1 MTSVH
6 DTTNAGA
13 PIVVGWEEW
22 LALPDL
28 GLPAIR
34 AKIDTGAK
42 TSALHAFAIEPF
54 GPTAA
59 SMVRFG
65 IHPIP
70 GRDDITRFCTAT
82 ISDRREV
89 TSSNGE
95 KEIRFVI
102 RTRLLLGQRVWGDIE
117 TTLTNREG
125 MAYRMLLGRQA
136 IRGGMLVD
144 PSASFLQ
151 PKLSHQLYR
160 DLPTPAHTVRH
171 LNIALIATK
180 PTRASNLL
188 LREEALRRGH
198 SLDILALDPL
208 DLDYGNQTARV
219 THNGATLPTFDAII
233 ARATGGPPGK
243 AAAIVRL
250 MQQQGAV
257 ALNGGNALDRLRS
270 PYAVAAA
277 LHAYRLP
284 AAMPPKSGDEARCL
298 VIQGTV
304 AASVK
309 PSGAQPASSKVQRFA
324 SRVATALGLGLVCID
339 VAKGTETLEIAN
351 IDPNPSFTGFG
362 NSQTMARAVI
372 DALETRVRTPLRVSE
387 TSDGY
392 A

>member
-1 MTSVH
+1 MPPV
-6 DTTNAGA
+6 
-13 PIVVGWEEW
+13 IVGWEEW

-54 GPTAA
+54 GPAA
-59 SMVRFG
+59 APMVRFG

-70 GRDDITRFCTAT
+70 GRDDITRFCTAA
-82 ISDRREV
+82 IADRREV

-102 RTRLLLGQRVWGDIE
+102 RTRLVLGERNWGEIE

-136 IRGGMLVD
+136 IRGGGMLID

-160 DLPTPAHTVRH
+160 DLPAQSLPVRH
-171 LNIALIATK
+171 LRIALIATK
-180 PTRASNLL
+180 PTRTSNIL
-188 LREEALRRGH
+188 LREEAQRRGH
-198 SLDILALDPL
+198 ALDILALDPL
-208 DLDYGNQTARV
+208 DLDYARQNASV
-219 THNGATLPTFDAII
+219 TFDGATLPTFDAII

-257 ALNGGNALDRLRS
+257 ALNGGDALDRLRS
-270 PYAVAAA
+270 PYAVSAA

-284 AAMPPKSGDEARCL
+284 AKMPAKSGFEQRCL
-298 VIQGTV
+298 VVQGTTV
-304 AASVK
+304 ASVG
-309 PSGAQPASSKVQRFA
+309 GASLKEKKFA
-324 SRVATALGLGLVCID
+324 GRVATALGLGLVTID
-339 VAKGTETLEIAN
+339 VAKDGDTFAISN

-362 NSQTMARAVI
+362 SSSSIASDVI
-372 DALETRVRTPLRVSE
+372 TALETRIRTPGRVHDN
-387 TSDGY
+387 SDI
-392 A
+392 AS

>member
-1 MTSVH
+1 M
-6 DTTNAGA
+6 
-13 PIVVGWEEW
+13 IVGWEEW
-22 LALPDL
+22 LALPNL

-54 GPTAA
+54 GPAA
-59 SMVRFG
+59 APMVRFG

-70 GRDDITRFCTAT
+70 GREDITRFCTAA
-82 ISDRREV
+82 IADRREV

-102 RTRLLLGQRVWGDIE
+102 GTRLVLGERNWGEIE

-136 IRGGMLVD
+136 IRGGMLID

-151 PKLSHQLYR
+151 RKLSHQLYR
-160 DLPTPAHTVRH
+160 DLPTQSLPVRH
-171 LNIALIATK
+171 LRIALIATK
-180 PTRASNLL
+180 PARTSNIL
-188 LREEALRRGH
+188 LREEAQRRGH
-198 SLDILALDPL
+198 ALDILALDPL
-208 DLDYGNQTARV
+208 DVDYAGQNASV
-219 THNGATLPTFDAII
+219 TFDGATLPAFDAVV

-257 ALNGGNALDRLRS
+257 ALNGGDALDRLRS
-270 PYAVAAA
+270 PYAVSAA

-284 AAMPPKSGDEARCL
+284 TRIPVKSGLEQRCL
-298 VIQGTV
+298 VVQGTTV
-304 AASVK
+304 ASIGGASLK
-309 PSGAQPASSKVQRFA
+309 EKRFA
-324 SRVATALGLGLVCID
+324 GRVATALGLGLITVD
-339 VAKGTETLEIAN
+339 VAKSGDTFAISN

-362 NSQTMARAVI
+362 SSQSIASDVI
-372 DALETRVRTPLRVSE
+372 SALETRIRTPARIADNGDVA
-387 TSDGY
+387 Y
-392 A
+392 

>member
-1 MTSVH
+1 M
-6 DTTNAGA
+6 
-13 PIVVGWEEW
+13 
-22 LALPDL
+22 PDL

-54 GPTAA
+54 GPAAA

-70 GRDDITRFCTAT
+70 GRDDITRFCTAK
-82 ISDRREV
+82 IADRREV

-102 RTRLLLGQRVWGDIE
+102 QTRLVMGKRSWGEIE

-144 PSASFLQ
+144 PSGSFLQ

-160 DLPTPAHTVRH
+160 DLPAQTQPIRH
-171 LNIALIATK
+171 LRIALIATL
-180 PTRASNLL
+180 PTRASNILL
-188 LREEALRRGH
+188 QEEAHRRGH
-198 SLDILALDPL
+198 ALDILALDPL
-208 DLDYGNQTARV
+208 DVDYDNQNARV
-219 THNGATLPTFDAII
+219 TFNGATLPTFDAII

-250 MQQQGAV
+250 MQQQGSV
-257 ALNGGNALDRLRS
+257 ALNGGDALDRLRS
-270 PYAVAAA
+270 PYSIAAA

-284 AAMPPKSGDEARCL
+284 TRTPAKTGDEPRCL
-298 VIQGTV
+298 VVQGVVV
-304 AASVK
+304 ACIGVVSIK
-309 PSGAQPASSKVQRFA
+309 EKRFA
-324 SRVATALGLGLVCID
+324 GRVATALGLGLVTID
-339 VAKGTETLEIAN
+339 VARTHGEFEIAN
-351 IDPNPSFTGFG
+351 IDPNPSFSRFG
-362 NSQTMARAVI
+362 SSHSIARDVI
-372 DALETRVRTPLRVSE
+372 TALETRIRTPARTGHGADPL
-387 TSDGY
+387 D
-392 A
+392 

>member
-1 MTSVH
+1 M
-6 DTTNAGA
+6 
-13 PIVVGWEEW
+13 IVGWEEW
-22 LALPDL
+22 LALPNL

-54 GPTAA
+54 GPAA
-59 SMVRFG
+59 APMVRFG

-70 GRDDITRFCTAT
+70 GREDITRFCTAA
-82 ISDRREV
+82 IADRREV

-102 RTRLLLGQRVWGDIE
+102 GTRLVLGERNWGEIE

-136 IRGGMLVD
+136 IRGGMLID

-151 PKLSHQLYR
+151 RKLSHQLYR
-160 DLPTPAHTVRH
+160 DLPTQSLPVRH
-171 LNIALIATK
+171 LRIALIATK
-180 PTRASNLL
+180 PARTSNIL
-188 LREEALRRGH
+188 LREEAQRRGH
-198 SLDILALDPL
+198 ALDILALDPL
-208 DLDYGNQTARV
+208 DVDYAGQNASV
-219 THNGATLPTFDAII
+219 TFDGATLPAFDAIV

-257 ALNGGNALDRLRS
+257 ALNGGDALDRLRS
-270 PYAVAAA
+270 PYAVSAA

-284 AAMPPKSGDEARCL
+284 TRIPVKSGLEQRCL
-298 VIQGTV
+298 VVQGTTV
-304 AASVK
+304 ASIGGASLK
-309 PSGAQPASSKVQRFA
+309 EKRFA
-324 SRVATALGLGLVCID
+324 GRVATALGLGLITVD
-339 VAKGTETLEIAN
+339 VAKSGDTFAISN

-362 NSQTMARAVI
+362 SSQSIASDVI
-372 DALETRVRTPLRVSE
+372 SALETRIRTPARIADNGDVA
-387 TSDGY
+387 Y
-392 A
+392 

>member
-1 MTSVH
+1 MTSAH
-6 DTTNAGA
+6 DKPDASS
-13 PIVVGWEEW
+13 PVVVGWEEW

-54 GPTAA
+54 GPAAA

-82 ISDRREV
+82 IADRREV

-102 RTRLLLGQRVWGDIE
+102 RTRLVLGNRNWGEIE

-160 DLPTPAHTVRH
+160 DLPTQKQPARH
-171 LNIALIATK
+171 LRIALIATK
-180 PTRASNLL
+180 PTRASNIL
-188 LREEALRRGH
+188 LREEAQRRGH
-198 SLDILALDPL
+198 ALDILALEPL
-208 DLDYGNQTARV
+208 DLDYGDQNARV
-219 THNGATLPTFDAII
+219 TFNGATLPAFDAII

-257 ALNGGNALDRLRS
+257 ALNGGDALDRLRS

-284 AAMPPKSGDEARCL
+284 TRVPAKTGAEPRCL
-298 VIQGTV
+298 VVQGAV
-304 AASVK
+304 AASI
-309 PSGAQPASSKVQRFA
+309 GPAAMKEQKFA
-324 SRVATALGLGLVCID
+324 ARVATALGLGLVTID
-339 VAKGTETLEIAN
+339 VATGPETLEVAN

-362 NSQTMARAVI
+362 SSLGIARAVI
-372 DALETRVRTPLRVSE
+372 DALETRVRTPSRIVDS
-387 TSDGY
+387 TDRFS
-392 A
+392 

>member
-1 MTSVH
+1 M
-6 DTTNAGA
+6 
-13 PIVVGWEEW
+13 IVGWEEW
-22 LALPDL
+22 LALPNL

-54 GPTAA
+54 GPAA
-59 SMVRFG
+59 APMVRFG

-70 GRDDITRFCTAT
+70 GREDITRFCTAA
-82 ISDRREV
+82 IADRREV

-102 RTRLLLGQRVWGDIE
+102 GTRLVLGERNWGEIE

-136 IRGGMLVD
+136 IRGGMLID

-151 PKLSHQLYR
+151 RKLSHQLYR
-160 DLPTPAHTVRH
+160 DLPTQSLPVRH
-171 LNIALIATK
+171 LRIALIATK
-180 PTRASNLL
+180 PARTSNIL
-188 LREEALRRGH
+188 LREEAQRRGH
-198 SLDILALDPL
+198 ALDILALDPL
-208 DLDYGNQTARV
+208 DVDYAGQNASV
-219 THNGATLPTFDAII
+219 TFDGATLPAFDAIV

-257 ALNGGNALDRLRS
+257 ALNGGDALDRLRS
-270 PYAVAAA
+270 PYAVSAA

-284 AAMPPKSGDEARCL
+284 TRIPVKSGLEQRCL
-298 VIQGTV
+298 VVQGTTV
-304 AASVK
+304 ASIGGASLK
-309 PSGAQPASSKVQRFA
+309 EKRFA
-324 SRVATALGLGLVCID
+324 CRVATALGLGLITVD
-339 VAKGTETLEIAN
+339 VAKSGDTFAISN

-362 NSQTMARAVI
+362 SSQSIASDVI
-372 DALETRVRTPLRVSE
+372 SALETRIRTPARIADNGDVA
-387 TSDGY
+387 Y
-392 A
+392 

>member
-1 MTSVH
+1 MRL
-6 DTTNAGA
+6 GA
-13 PIVVGWEEW
+13 RANTPSKPPVVVGWEEW

-54 GPTAA
+54 GPAA
-59 SMVRFG
+59 APMVRFG

-70 GRDDITRFCTAT
+70 GRDDIARFCTAAIT
-82 ISDRREV
+82 DRREV

-102 RTRLLLGQRVWGDIE
+102 CTPLVLGERNWGAIE

-136 IRGGMLVD
+136 IRDGMLID

-151 PKLSHQLYR
+151 RKLSHQLYR
-160 DLPTPAHTVRH
+160 DLPAQSLPVRH
-171 LNIALIATK
+171 LRIALIATK
-180 PTRASNLL
+180 PTRTSNIL
-188 LREEALRRGH
+188 LREEAQRRGH
-198 SLDILALDPL
+198 AFDILALDPI
-208 DLDYGNQTARV
+208 DVDYAGQNARI
-219 THNGATLPTFDAII
+219 TFNGATLPAFDAII

-257 ALNGGNALDRLRS
+257 ALNGGDALDRLRS
-270 PYAVAAA
+270 PYAVSAA
-277 LHAYRLP
+277 LHAYHLP
-284 AAMPPKSGDEARCL
+284 ARMPTKFGIEQRCL
-298 VIQGTV
+298 IVQGSTV
-304 AASVK
+304 ASVGAASLK
-309 PSGAQPASSKVQRFA
+309 EKKFA
-324 SRVATALGLGLVCID
+324 GRVATALGLGLVTID
-339 VAKGTETLEIAN
+339 ISKDGDTFAISN
-351 IDPNPSFTGFG
+351 IDPNPSFSGFG
-362 NSQTMARAVI
+362 SSQSIASDVVT
-372 DALETRVRTPLRVSE
+372 ALETRIRTPARIIDN
-387 TSDGY
+387 SDAG

>member
-1 MTSVH
+1 M
-6 DTTNAGA
+6 
-13 PIVVGWEEW
+13 IVGWEEW
-22 LALPDL
+22 LALPNL

-54 GPTAA
+54 GPAA
-59 SMVRFG
+59 APMVRFG

-70 GRDDITRFCTAT
+70 GREDITRFCSAA
-82 ISDRREV
+82 IADRREV

-102 RTRLLLGQRVWGDIE
+102 RTRLVLGEHNWGEIE

-136 IRGGMLVD
+136 IRGGMLID

-151 PKLSHQLYR
+151 RKLSRQHLR
-160 DLPTPAHTVRH
+160 DLPTQSLPVRH
-171 LNIALIATK
+171 LRIALIATK
-180 PTRASNLL
+180 PTRTSNIL
-188 LREEALRRGH
+188 LREEAQRRGH
-198 SLDILALDPL
+198 ALDILALDPL
-208 DLDYGNQTARV
+208 DVDYAGQNASV
-219 THNGATLPTFDAII
+219 TFDGAILPAFDAIV

-257 ALNGGNALDRLRS
+257 ALNGGDALDRLRS
-270 PYAVAAA
+270 PYAVSAA

-284 AAMPPKSGDEARCL
+284 TRIPVKSGLEQRCL
-298 VIQGTV
+298 VVQGTTV
-304 AASVK
+304 ASIGGASLK
-309 PSGAQPASSKVQRFA
+309 EKRFA
-324 SRVATALGLGLVCID
+324 GRVATALGLGLITVD
-339 VAKGTETLEIAN
+339 VAKSGDTFAISN

-362 NSQTMARAVI
+362 SSQSIASDVI
-372 DALETRVRTPLRVSE
+372 SALETRIRTPARIADNGDV
-387 TSDGY
+387 
-392 A
+392 AC

>member
-1 MTSVH
+1 M
-6 DTTNAGA
+6 
-13 PIVVGWEEW
+13 IVGWEEW
-22 LALPDL
+22 LALPNL

-54 GPTAA
+54 GPAA
-59 SMVRFG
+59 APMVRFG

-70 GRDDITRFCTAT
+70 GREDITRFCSAA
-82 ISDRREV
+82 IADRREV

-102 RTRLLLGQRVWGDIE
+102 RTRLVLGEHNWGEIE

-136 IRGGMLVD
+136 IRGGMLID

-151 PKLSHQLYR
+151 RKLSHQLYR
-160 DLPTPAHTVRH
+160 DLPTQSLPVRH
-171 LNIALIATK
+171 LRIALIATK
-180 PTRASNLL
+180 PTRTSNIL
-188 LREEALRRGH
+188 LREEAQRRGH
-198 SLDILALDPL
+198 ALDILALDPL
-208 DLDYGNQTARV
+208 DVDYAGQNASV
-219 THNGATLPTFDAII
+219 TFDGAILPAFDAIV

-257 ALNGGNALDRLRS
+257 ALNGGDALDRLRS
-270 PYAVAAA
+270 PYAVSAA

-284 AAMPPKSGDEARCL
+284 TRIPVKSGLEQRCL
-298 VIQGTV
+298 VVQGTTV
-304 AASVK
+304 ASIGGASLK
-309 PSGAQPASSKVQRFA
+309 EKRFA
-324 SRVATALGLGLVCID
+324 GRVATALGLGLITVD
-339 VAKGTETLEIAN
+339 VAKSGDTFAISN

-362 NSQTMARAVI
+362 SSQSIASDVI
-372 DALETRVRTPLRVSE
+372 SALETRIRTPARIADNGDV
-387 TSDGY
+387 
-392 A
+392 AC

>member
-1 MTSVH
+1 M
-6 DTTNAGA
+6 
-13 PIVVGWEEW
+13 IVGWEEW
-22 LALPDL
+22 LALPNL

-54 GPTAA
+54 GPAA
-59 SMVRFG
+59 APMVRFG

-70 GRDDITRFCTAT
+70 GREDITRFCSAA
-82 ISDRREV
+82 IADRREV

-102 RTRLLLGQRVWGDIE
+102 RTRLVLGEHNWGEIE

-136 IRGGMLVD
+136 IRGGMLID

-151 PKLSHQLYR
+151 RKLSHQLYR
-160 DLPTPAHTVRH
+160 DLPTQSLPVRH
-171 LNIALIATK
+171 LRIALIATK
-180 PTRASNLL
+180 PTRTSNIL
-188 LREEALRRGH
+188 LREEAQRRGH
-198 SLDILALDPL
+198 ALDILALDPL
-208 DLDYGNQTARV
+208 DVDYAGQNASV
-219 THNGATLPTFDAII
+219 TFDGAILPAFDAIV

-257 ALNGGNALDRLRS
+257 ALNGGDALDRLRS
-270 PYAVAAA
+270 PYAVSAA

-284 AAMPPKSGDEARCL
+284 TRIPVKSGLEQRCL
-298 VIQGTV
+298 VVQGTTV
-304 AASVK
+304 ASIGGASLK
-309 PSGAQPASSKVQRFA
+309 EKRFA
-324 SRVATALGLGLVCID
+324 GRVATALGLGLITVD
-339 VAKGTETLEIAN
+339 VAKSGDTFSISN

-362 NSQTMARAVI
+362 SSQSIASDVI
-372 DALETRVRTPLRVSE
+372 SALETRIRTPARIADNGDV
-387 TSDGY
+387 
-392 A
+392 AC

>member
-1 MTSVH
+1 M
-6 DTTNAGA
+6 
-13 PIVVGWEEW
+13 
-22 LALPDL
+22 PDL

-54 GPTAA
+54 GPAA
-59 SMVRFG
+59 AAMVRFG

-82 ISDRREV
+82 IADRREV

-102 RTRLLLGQRVWGDIE
+102 RTRLVLGRRNWGEIE

-136 IRGGMLVD
+136 IRGGMLID

-160 DLPTPAHTVRH
+160 DLPAQTLPLRH
-171 LNIALIATK
+171 LRIALIATK
-180 PTRASNLL
+180 PMRASNIL
-188 LREEALRRGH
+188 LREEAQRRGH
-198 SLDILALDPL
+198 ALDILALDPL
-208 DLDYGNQTARV
+208 DLDYADQNARV
-219 THNGATLPTFDAII
+219 TFNGATLPTFDAII

-257 ALNGGNALDRLRS
+257 ALNGGDALDRLRS
-270 PYAVAAA
+270 PYAVSAA

-284 AAMPPKSGDEARCL
+284 TRMPARSGLEQRCL
-298 VIQGTV
+298 VVQGSAV
-304 AASVK
+304 ANGGTASLQQK
-309 PSGAQPASSKVQRFA
+309 KFA
-324 SRVATALGLGLVCID
+324 GRVATALGLGLVNID
-339 VAKGTETLEIAN
+339 IAKDGDAFAVSS

-362 NSQTMARAVI
+362 NSQSIACDVI
-372 DALETRVRTPLRVSE
+372 TALETRIRTPARIIDN
-387 TSDGY
+387 SD
-392 A
+392 AAS